1 MRLLEDVDLWVAAY
15 AKSAPNP
22 GSLTR
27 GGAEGTIDGTSLR
40 TLKALQLSVLDGRF
54 QWGITHH
61 PRSGSCMYLNRRVG
75 RRPTRPTRT
84 TPRRSQSAAHGQFQ
98 SSKIGSYKRP
108 LRIVEVWAP
117 AQRKRIILDAIFDP
131 QFADQSHGFRPN
143 RSQHSCVKYIR
154 AASRSEAQCLVSG
167 GSVGVVYRDI

>member
-54 QWGITHH
+54 QWGITHLYVLYVPKPKGGPKAH
-61 PRSGSCMYLNRRVG
+61 KAHQDHAPPLAKRSA
-75 RRPTRPTRT
+75 RPIPEFQDRIVQET
-84 TPRRSQSAAHGQFQ
+84 TAHRRSLGPGAAQAH
-98 SSKIGSYKRP
+98 YT
-108 LRIVEVWAP
+108 
-117 AQRKRIILDAIFDP
+117 
-131 QFADQSHGFRPN
+131 
-143 RSQHSCVKYIR
+143 
-154 AASRSEAQCLVSG
+154 
-167 GSVGVVYRDI
+167 

>member
-54 QWGITHH
+54 QWGITLLI
-61 PRSGSCMYLNRRVG
+61 MYLNRRVG
-75 RRPTRPTRT
+75 RRPTRT
-84 TPRRSQSAAHGQFQ
+84 TPRRSQSAAHGLLEFQ